1 MALDNNS
8 SRLKKL
14 VGRKGRMPIQGM
26 ATLEAGFT
34 VLDVEAPQE
43 PENDMQRAIN
53 LSMFTVVLD
62 DGLLVDIDGNGPR
75 GTLLVQGIESVV

>member
-1 MALDNNS
+1 
-8 SRLKKL
+8 
-14 VGRKGRMPIQGM
+14 MPIQGM